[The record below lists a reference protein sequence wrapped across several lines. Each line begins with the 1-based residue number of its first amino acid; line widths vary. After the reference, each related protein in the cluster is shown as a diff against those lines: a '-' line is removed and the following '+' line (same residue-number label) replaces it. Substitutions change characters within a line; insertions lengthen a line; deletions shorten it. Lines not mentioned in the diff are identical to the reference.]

1 MFGVEWSPCSR
12 AGWALELLESSFAE
26 KGLIALVDN
35 RLDVDQ
41 QGAFATKAICKLGSL
56 GKSIAARSR
65 KVIFPLYLAFEITSG
80 ILCMVL
86 GSPVQG
92 RLEQI
97 RAECSRGPRSWR
109 QAPGVMGKEKLREL
123 GLLSVRKRWL
133 FTAPRWGTWGRQSW
147 TLLGAAQVSSRRQD
161 CRCAHFH
168 YRHWGSRGTALL
180 SVCPLSFP
188 TYVLAMPASG
198 KTGIVFIACPL
209 EDGRASPF
217 LLLLSMV
224 LLIL

>member
-1 MFGVEWSPCSR
+1 M
-12 AGWALELLESSFAE
+12 LESSFAE

-109 QAPGVMGKEKLREL
+109 QAPGVMGKEKLGSWVCSALGRDGCSQPPDGERGEDRAEL
-123 GLLSVRKRWL
+123 CSEL
-133 FTAPRWGTWGRQSW
+133 
-147 TLLGAAQVSSRRQD
+147 RR
-161 CRCAHFH
+161 
-168 YRHWGSRGTALL
+168 
-180 SVCPLSFP
+180 
-188 TYVLAMPASG
+188 
-198 KTGIVFIACPL
+198 
-209 EDGRASPF
+209 
-217 LLLLSMV
+217 
-224 LLIL
+224 